1 MTALGALRSARALC
15 ALRVRSALCACA
27 LRPARALCACA
38 LRSALCAL
46 RTALSAARVHI
57 YHDTGAPLTTLR
69 TSSTRWSGFFG
80 TPIVRQAPSS
90 QLGDEMVRMYSYRHR
105 EGPGQS

>member
-1 MTALGALRSARALC
+1 MRHSAVHGQPATRSA
-15 ALRVRSALCACA
+15 
-27 LRPARALCACA
+27 PTARG
-38 LRSALCAL
+38 
-46 RTALSAARVHI
+46 HI
-57 YHDTGAPLTTLR
+57 HHDTGAPLTALR